1 MVAFAFSTM
10 KGDPTTGE
18 VSKTKNVLVIQ
29 SDSNEALTSVPAV
42 AGTVL
47 KFRNDSL
54 ILTNGEWATG
64 IKSSGIGEFY
74 HIERAASNMALKI
87 VTPIEDLDA
96 PVKGVQVTL
105 HHEVEDNIEDGN
117 IRESVQA
124 SDSDGNILFEEVPVG
139 FYTVYVTDPNN
150 IFNSKSERIAHSFN
164 DSTPISLEE
173 NTLSPINLT
182 YFFERSENGLY
193 DVWISWM
200 LDPEERPIDYIM
212 DYAFNIYIGDQ
223 LHGTTQQYQYLIEG
237 MEKGTYDIFL
247 TSISRYGNK
256 YSEKMEIALDDAK
269 VELPVDD
276 SDQIR
281 YYDIKGLSVMEE
293 NLMPGIYIKKY
304 SSGRVEKILIR

>member
-1 MVAFAFSTM
+1 MMVFAFSTM
-10 KGDPTTGE
+10 IGAQTTGD
-18 VSKTKNVLVIQ
+18 VIKTKNVLVIQ
-29 SDSNEALTSVPAV
+29 SDSNDILTTVPTEP
-42 AGTVL
+42 GTVM
-47 KFRNDSL
+47 KFRNDSVV
-54 ILTNGEWATG
+54 LTNGKWSTG
-64 IKSSGIGEFY
+64 LNSFGIGEFKY
-74 HIERAASNMALKI
+74 IEMPTSNITLKVI
-87 VTPIEDLDA
+87 MSTESMEIPGKDM
-96 PVKGVQVTL
+96 QVTL
-105 HHEVEDNIEDGN
+105 QNGDKIADGSINEYVKTCDSEGN
-117 IRESVQA
+117 I
-124 SDSDGNILFEEVPVG
+124 IFENVPVG
-139 FYTVYVTDPNN
+139 FYNFHVTDPSN
-150 IFNSKSERIAHSFN
+150 IFGSKTERIAHIFN
-164 DSTPISLEE
+164 ESTTISLEE
-173 NTLSPINLT
+173 NVLPPINLT

-247 TSISRYGNK
+247 TSISRYGNQ
-256 YSEKMEIALDDAK
+256 YSEKMEIALDGAK

-293 NLMPGIYIKKY
+293 NLTPGIYIKKY